1 MASIKRTK
9 RLRKHSKQQVSEK
22 NIWAGVDGQQWLT
35 DWRRS
40 TLLEKSRRH
49 KCAPVWAV
57 GVCGGRDAC
66 WRCHD
71 TQRDVMRTVC
81 VCNRE
86 RRGSVCCDVCE
97 STERW
102 MTAALLRESPA
113 ETSPQTLQDTTDTH
127 RDSTKP
133 LHTRTQM
140 HLWTPDTLAVHAGS
154 FKRLRPIVWIMEA
167 HFWDRIK
174 KKGNCYCFSHNA
186 EKNKI
191 WIYLLKSTSTSKNV
205 FFIQPQN
212 KYKKIWLTFY
222 LNINFFFF

>member
-71 TQRDVMRTVC
+71 TQRDVMSTVC

-102 MTAALLRESPA
+102 MTAALLRESLA
-113 ETSPQTLQDTTDTH
+113 ETPPQTLQHTTDTH

-154 FKRLRPIVWIMEA
+154 FKRLRPIVWIIEA

-174 KKGNCYCFSHNA
+174 KKR
-186 EKNKI
+186 
-191 WIYLLKSTSTSKNV
+191 
-205 FFIQPQN
+205 
-212 KYKKIWLTFY
+212 
-222 LNINFFFF
+222 